1 MEARRSFQTAARSS
15 KQMWMV
21 VVAALAVLTLGVAGA
36 FLAKSLTSASAP
48 ASGQAVQIDVAHNQG
63 ELPGFV
69 QAAPIYVAPDQ
80 NEKNPRHFVTGQSA
94 PELDRNAKAP
104 AAVNDR
110 LYR

>member
-15 KQMWMV
+15 KQSWMV
-21 VVAALAVLTLGVAGA
+21 VVALLAVLTLGVAGA

-48 ASGQAVQIDVAHNQG
+48 ASIKAVQVDVAHNQG
-63 ELPGFV
+63 ERPGFV
-69 QAAPIYVAPDQ
+69 QSAPIYLAPDR
-80 NEKNPRHFVTGQSA
+80 NERNPVHFVTGQSA